1 MGENEYVCMSL
12 SKLPELVE
20 LVMDGEAWLAAVH
33 GVAES
38 DMAEQLN

>member
-20 LVMDGEAWLAAVH
+20 LVMYGEAWLAAVD